1 MMLRH
6 RLARPWLWALRSAR
20 AVVAGK
26 DANAFRILIFHHIP
40 HDARD
45 AFAALV
51 AELRRNHGVLAPE
64 DAEARLAGRPTH
76 SPGGAPE
83 GRGDRLPC
91 LLSFD
96 DGFASNFDVAN
107 EVLATHDIR
116 ALFFVCPGLVDLEAD
131 EQREGIARGIFQG
144 RLEADEL
151 GADLRLMSW
160 SEIAELKAQGHTIG
174 AHGLVHRKLTRLAG
188 EELAG
193 EVVEA
198 GDILEERLGA
208 PVAWFAYAFGTAAS
222 VSRPAFELIAERYR
236 YCRSGVRGQNTPT
249 TNPHAL
255 LADAIDLGAP
265 ADYHALII
273 EGGLDLAYVRA
284 RTRLAQMAAP

>member
-1 MMLRH
+1 MMHRH
-6 RLARPWLWALRSAR
+6 RLARPWLAALRSVR
-20 AVVAGK
+20 TVFGGK

-40 HDARD
+40 RDARD

-51 AELRRNHGVLAPE
+51 AELRRHHGVLAPE
-64 DAEARLAGRPTH
+64 DAEAWLEGRPVRAF
-76 SPGGAPE
+76 GAPSVHR
-83 GRGDRLPC
+83 RGRLPC

-96 DGFASNFDVAN
+96 DGFASNHDVAN
-107 EVLATHDIR
+107 EILAANDIR
-116 ALFFVCPGLVDLEAD
+116 ALFFVCPGLVDLTAD
-131 EQREGIARGIFQG
+131 EQREGIARAIFQG
-144 RLEADEL
+144 RLEADAL
-151 GADLRLMSW
+151 SADLRLMSW

-174 AHGLVHRKLTRLAG
+174 AHGLGHRKLSRLAG
-188 EELAG
+188 EELAR

-198 GDILEERLGA
+198 GDIMEERLGA

-236 YCRSGVRGQNTPT
+236 YCRSGVRGRNTPT

-255 LADAIDLGAP
+255 LADALDLDAP
-265 ADYHALII
+265 ADYRALVI

-284 RTRLAQMAAP
+284 RARLADMAAP